1 MKKLTLVL
9 ALLVIALMS
18 QSQVFVKNSNG
29 EVINLNIKEDLQL
42 IRLVG
47 VSKGWTLNRLR
58 LYIDYGQE
66 LVLKDDY
73 NYIVDIDG
81 NQIEFNSSVTGV
93 MNYLEKNGWVYLNDA
108 YTLTGTGSNG
118 AIQVGVYNYTFRRKQ

>member
-81 NQIEFNSSVTGV
+81 VILRTTVDFE
-93 MNYLEKNGWVYLNDA
+93 YLC
-108 YTLTGTGSNG
+108 S
-118 AIQVGVYNYTFRRKQ
+118 F